1 MQRCANSIA
10 SLAFFTF
17 SLCAWMAV
25 KALPTRGAAAEDLG
39 ADFFPYVLVTAI
51 ALLSLILFV
60 RTLVLPP
67 AASKGPAMAKQ
78 AMLRIGLSILMCSV
92 YAWLYEWLGF
102 YISTALFS
110 FAFLVLVGEKRPW
123 VILTFIVGMEAL
135 LYVGFYK
142 ILEVSL
148 PEGTLLYDLFPT
160 LF

>member
-10 SLAFFTF
+10 SLVFFTF

-39 ADFFPYVLVTAI
+39 ADFFPYILVIAI
-51 ALLSLILFV
+51 ALFSIILFV
-60 RTLVLPP
+60 RTLVFSP
-67 AASKGPAMAKQ
+67 ADSKGPAMAKQ
-78 AMLRIGLSILMCSV
+78 AVLRIGLSITMCVV
-92 YAWLYEWLGF
+92 YAWLYEWSGF

-110 FAFLVLVGEKRPW
+110 LAFLILVGEKRPW
-123 VILTFIVGMEAL
+123 VILSFIVGMEVF

-160 LF
+160 VF